1 MLFRYLLKTNR
12 VQELSDQYTN
22 TKQQVFQVN
31 KAVIVNEGGIHL
43 LLISD
48 SNVNTVKR
56 KDAN

>member
-1 MLFRYLLKTNR
+1 MLFTYLFKTNR

>member
-1 MLFRYLLKTNR
+1 MKTNR